1 MLSLPLEGEPST
13 VALEGNLL
21 RTACA
26 FIESEGALV
35 GLGGWKRAKRGARSG
50 AWKPRPPCPWPT
62 RKARMAAIEFVDG
75 ESARVIVAENEAGF
89 FPLEANPLS
98 APVHSEG
105 AGIPHKA
112 ARQPTWPRKPRA
124 KLPRPS
130 APTRPGFR
138 AMAACPVR

>member
-35 GLGGWKRAKRGARSG
+35 G
-50 AWKPRPPCPWPT
+50 PWRLEEGCALRRMETTSTLPL
-62 RKARMAAIEFVDG
+62 ADAQSRMAAIEFVDG

-89 FPLEANPLS
+89 FPLKRTPSPRPSIRKARPS
-98 APVHSEG
+98 
-105 AGIPHKA
+105 HKA
-112 ARQPTWPRKPRA
+112 ARRPTWPRKPRK

-130 APTRPGFR
+130 APARPGFR
-138 AMAACPVR
+138 ATGSLPVR